1 MRRSSLLV
9 VGSAAFPFV
18 LPSEVL
24 AQPAPPLPPP
34 RSANQVPTFTPAVGS
49 TLPEMQKVGEGID
62 SSVIDTSRIQRTYM
76 EATDF
81 AGQDVQ
87 DVLRAIAKAYGLN
100 VFIHPDV
107 KGKVTL
113 SLHRMPVQD
122 ALRLIAESLGD
133 ELIWENQT
141 WQVRP
146 PRLKASGNVQSTS
159 AQAVNFTAHN
169 KEIRVFAE
177 EYSQQTNLN
186 LLVDRNAKGVVN
198 GTLKDVDPINGLKAF
213 LSANGFSMRSQD
225 DAWIIMA
232 AEGTTSSGGMG
243 MASSSSGRG
252 RMDISVRNGKVQA
265 TLRQAQIGE
274 VIQSLADQ
282 SNLNMVTYG
291 QLSGTVDANI
301 HGVPLIQA
309 LELILQGTSF
319 TFAVHDS
326 VLLIGDRNPSSSS
339 GQALST
345 TEIYYLKH
353 MRVDKVLPLM
363 PKNLQQA
370 VQAVSELNALLLS
383 GTTEMNDK
391 VKEFLTTID
400 REVPQVVIEAVIVEF
415 YRTRSS
421 QMGIKS
427 ATSTDV
433 TSMTGPAIGLSG
445 SLKPTE
451 KWSNQIGPFQA
462 TMGMLPQN
470 FLLQIEALEN
480 SDQGRVL
487 ARPRLTTLNGQAA
500 SINVGTS
507 DYYQVTTT
515 DKNGVVSSDY
525 RAFSTGITL
534 SITPYLTQSGQI
546 TAEIKPEV
554 KTPLSTSSGSSDNSK
569 PPGTSTRSLSTNVR
583 LRNGETLVLG
593 GLIQTIDLINNTG
606 VPLLSAIPF
615 IGKLFTYKT
624 SSKQVTELAIFIT
637 PRVQTKSDSIGDPV
651 GMVREMDD
659 RVNGW
664 KNDIPFREPP
674 LLPQTQDMRPR
685 LKDDSTASDSSRS
698 DTAAKPVAKTTP
710 DTAPLQSAT
719 PVTSKSSVPVTPL
732 AAPVTPKPVATKTAS
747 PAMPKTK
754 SK

>member
-34 RSANQVPTFTPAVGS
+34 RPANQVSTFTPAVGS

-198 GTLKDVDPINGLKAF
+198 GTLKDVDPITGLKAF

-232 AEGTTSSGGMG
+232 AEGSTSSGGMG
-243 MASSSSGRG
+243 MMPSSSGRG

-291 QLSGTVDANI
+291 QLSGTVDANL

-685 LKDDSTASDSSRS
+685 LKDDTTTSDSSRS
-698 DTAAKPVAKTTP
+698 DTAAKPVAKTP
-710 DTAPLQSAT
+710 DATPLQSAT
-719 PVTSKSSVPVTPL
+719 PVPSKSSVPVTPL
-732 AAPVTPKPVATKTAS
+732 ATPVTPKPVATKTAL
-747 PAMPKTK
+747 PATPKTK

>member
-34 RSANQVPTFTPAVGS
+34 RSANQVPTFTPPVGS
-49 TLPEMQKVGEGID
+49 TLPDIQKVGEGID
-62 SSVIDTSRIQRTYM
+62 SSVIDTSRIQQTYM

-100 VFIHPDV
+100 IFIHPDV

-133 ELIWENQT
+133 ELVWENQT

-146 PRLKASGNVQSTS
+146 PRLKASGNIQSTS

-169 KEIRVFAE
+169 KEIRIFAE
-177 EYSQQTNLN
+177 EYSQQTGLN

-198 GTLKDVDPINGLKAF
+198 GTLKDVDPITGLKAF

-232 AEGTTSSGGMG
+232 AEGSTSSGGMG

-291 QLSGTVDANI
+291 QLSGTVDANL

-674 LLPQTQDMRPR
+674 LLPQTQDMRAR

-710 DTAPLQSAT
+710 DTTSHQSAA
-719 PVTSKSSVPVTPL
+719 PASNKSSVPVTPL
-732 AAPVTPKPVATKTAS
+732 AAPITPKPVATKPAS
-747 PAMPKTK
+747 PATPKTK